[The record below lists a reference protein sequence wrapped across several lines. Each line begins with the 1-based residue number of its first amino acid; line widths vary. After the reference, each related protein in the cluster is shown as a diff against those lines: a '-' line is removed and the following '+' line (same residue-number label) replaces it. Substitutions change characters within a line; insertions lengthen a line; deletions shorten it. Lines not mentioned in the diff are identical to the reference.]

1 MPKVDKAAAL
11 VAGAE
16 ASAAASPVLADGVR
30 VRVLRQFFAW
40 GETFKVGKIAIVP
53 AAFARILI
61 TAGKAEVAVDQPKTE
76 VAVDQPLE
84 E

>member
-16 ASAAASPVLADGVR
+16 APVAASPVLPDGVR
-30 VRVLRQFFAW
+30 VRVLRQFSAW
-40 GETFKVGKIAIVP
+40 GETFEVGKIAIVP
-53 AAFARILI
+53 TAFARILI
-61 TAGKAEVAVDQPKTE
+61 TTGKAEI
-76 VAVDQPLE
+76 AVDQPLE